1 MIIFREVD
9 KNENAHAPY
18 ECAFAHTVL
27 WVSYVIYHTHTH
39 TKTPNYRYVGISL
52 LSTLDQE
59 RNETKKKKKS

>member
-39 TKTPNYRYVGISL
+39 THKDTELQVRNTRYSWTHGVQDSV
-52 LSTLDQE
+52 QF
-59 RNETKKKKKS
+59 